1 MRIVIIGAEAA
12 GASAAAKAKRLL
24 PDAEIIVYEKSVIVS
39 FGACGLPY
47 FVGDSFD
54 DPDFM
59 ISRTVEQFTNS
70 GITVKIKHEVLAV
83 DAEAKT
89 ITVKNLDSGETF
101 TQSYDRLLIAT
112 GAAAVKPPIANL
124 NLQNV
129 FTLKSM
135 ADGLMLKQAAHQD
148 KIKDVVIIGA
158 GFIGLELAEAMIKL
172 GKRVRILQLDERV
185 MHDFFDQEITDIFEK
200 ELTAAGT
207 VVQVS
212 ETVTALQGD
221 ISVTGVVTDKGEYP
235 ADLVVV
241 AVGVKPNTAFL
252 QNTGITMLKNGAI
265 AIDGHGQTSLPDIYA
280 AGDCASVWHLVKR
293 ENVYIP
299 LATTANKIGK
309 IIGENLGGGD
319 AIFPGTLGTA
329 AIRVMEL
336 EAGRTGLTEKE
347 AAKAGLP
354 YKTVFIRDK
363 NHSNY
368 LPGQSDIFV
377 KLVYHKETRVL
388 LGGQV
393 AGNYGSALRANV
405 LAAAVW
411 NGMTVDQLGMM
422 DLFYAPPFSR
432 PWDALNIAANAAK

>member
-83 DAEAKT
+83 DVEAKT

-200 ELTAAGT
+200 ELTAAGA

-212 ETVTALQGD
+212 EAVTALQGD

-280 AGDCASVWHLVKR
+280 AGDCASVWHLVKG

-411 NGMTVDQLGMM
+411 NGMTVDQLGML

>member
-47 FVGDSFD
+47 FVGDCFD

-83 DAEAKT
+83 DVEAKI

-101 TQSYDRLLIAT
+101 TQSYDQLLIAT

-135 ADGLMLKQAAHQD
+135 ADGLMLKQAVHQE

-200 ELTAAGT
+200 ELTAAGA

-221 ISVTGVVTDKGEYP
+221 ISVAGVVTDKGEYP

-252 QNTGITMLKNGAI
+252 QNTGITTLKNGAI
-265 AIDGHGQTSLPDIYA
+265 VIDSHGQTNLPDIYA
-280 AGDCASVWHLVKR
+280 AGDCASVWHLAKE

-309 IIGENLGGGD
+309 IVGENLGGGD

>member
-200 ELTAAGT
+200 ELTAAGA

-280 AGDCASVWHLVKR
+280 AGDCASVWHLVKG

-411 NGMTVDQLGMM
+411 NGMTVDQMGMM